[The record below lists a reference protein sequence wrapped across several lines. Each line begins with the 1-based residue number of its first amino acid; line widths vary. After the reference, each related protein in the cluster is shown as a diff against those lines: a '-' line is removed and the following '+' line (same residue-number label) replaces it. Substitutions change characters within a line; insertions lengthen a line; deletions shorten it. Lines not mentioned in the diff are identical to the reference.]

1 MAAPTGGP
9 VIMRQP
15 AGCHVAHLGQVELTV
30 IAVGDGVLSYQ
41 WWAGAAPVEG
51 ATHPILAISS
61 ARKAQHQGLYC
72 VQVHPHHCTN
82 LQCAID
88 FLFRFSPPMT
98 CVLYAV
104 ISRDQ

>member
-30 IAVGDGVLSYQ
+30 LAVGDAVLSYQ

-51 ATHPILAISS
+51 ATHPILVISS
-61 ARKAQHQGLYC
+61 ARKSQHQGLYC
-72 VQVHPHHCTN
+72 VQVQP
-82 LQCAID
+82 
-88 FLFRFSPPMT
+88 
-98 CVLYAV
+98 
-104 ISRDQ
+104 